1 MSPTMRK
8 CVRFV
13 QSAKSSIKC
22 EQDRGRSASRR
33 RFVKQAV
40 SSIAICGVLALLPTG
55 ARATEESYP
64 LRTVT
69 IIVPWTP
76 GSSPDGIARIAA
88 AKLKNRLGQPFVVEN
103 RPGAGSIIG
112 IASAAK
118 AAPDGYTLL
127 LATTSMVIN
136 ASLRKTLP
144 FDTEKD
150 FVPLAL
156 VGHIP
161 YVLVVNPSLPVHSV
175 SDLIALAKRK
185 PGELSYGSGGL
196 GHPAHILAE
205 MLKRRAGIEMAH
217 VPYKGSPP
225 ALNDLVGGHIHL
237 MFADILPSLPL
248 IADGQVRGLAVSSRT
263 RASSAPQL
271 PPMAEAGLPDFEVVG
286 WFMFMA
292 PARTPPQVVDRIR
305 AELVPLLVE
314 ADVESW
320 IVNTGMIP
328 AQFQG
333 KDELQRHLVSE
344 VARWREVLTQ
354 LGLAGSQ

>member
-1 MSPTMRK
+1 MS
-8 CVRFV
+8 
-13 QSAKSSIKC
+13 SL
-22 EQDRGRSASRR
+22 
-33 RFVKQAV
+33 AV
-40 SSIAICGVLALLPTG
+40 CGALCLVPIG
-55 ARATEESYP
+55 AGATEESYP
-64 LRTVT
+64 VRTVT

-76 GSSPDGIARIAA
+76 GSSPDGISRIAA
-88 AKLKNRLGQPFVVEN
+88 AKLANRLGQPFVVEN

-112 IASAAK
+112 VASAAK

-136 ASLRKTLP
+136 ASLHKTLP
-144 FDTEKD
+144 FEAEKD

-185 PGELSYGSGGL
+185 PGELSYGSGGP

-225 ALNDLVGGHIHL
+225 ALNDVVGGHIPL

-248 IADGQVRGLAVSSRT
+248 IADGKVRALAVSSRT
-263 RASSAPQL
+263 RASSAPQI
-271 PPMAEAGLPDFEVVG
+271 PPMAEEGLPDFEAVG

-292 PARTPPQVVDRIR
+292 PARTPPRIVDRLR
-305 AELVPLLVE
+305 AELVPLLAE
-314 ADVESW
+314 ADVQSW
-320 IVNTGMIP
+320 IVNTGMMP

-344 VARWREVLTQ
+344 TASWRTVLTE